1 MDRQAVHRLA
11 GFLPL
16 LLSLAA
22 LGLVTSALLFNWV
35 TPQPDGDEGTPAHI
49 FQLLIAAQ
57 MPLIIIFLTTTEA
70 HDWPRTGKWLA
81 AQIAAIGLALFPVFY
96 FQL

>member
-1 MDRQAVHRLA
+1 MDRQAIHRLA
-11 GFLPL
+11 GLLPL

-35 TPQPDGDEGTPAHI
+35 TPQPDGDEGAPAHI
-49 FQLLIAAQ
+49 FQLLILAQ
-57 MPLIIIFLTTTEA
+57 LPLILIFLTTTESN
-70 HDWPRTGKWLA
+70 DWKRTGKWLGL
-81 AQIAAIGLALFPVFY
+81 QVAAIGAALFPVFY